1 MLILNILATLIIS
14 YLVGSIPNGLIVVKI
29 FSGKDVREIES
40 GRTGGTNAM
49 RAAGLGAGLLTA
61 MLDILKGIASGWIV
75 AWLVPGNVWLQVF
88 AAITAILGHNY
99 SIFLA
104 EIRSGKGL
112 VLRGGA
118 GGATCLGG
126 AIALYPWIWVF
137 VLPLGALV
145 FVLVGYA
152 SVTTM
157 SVAFIATVVL
167 AYRAWIGASS
177 WVYVLYGVLAELIL
191 MWALRPNLVRL
202 REGNERLHGL
212 RSYLQKKNLEKGQDK
227 KAPPSKKAPIKK
239 RLTQKKSPAH
249 F

>member
-1 MLILNILATLIIS
+1 MLILKILEILFIA

-29 FSGKDVREIES
+29 FSGKDVREVES
-40 GRTGGTNAM
+40 GRIGGTNAM

-61 MLDILKGIASGWIV
+61 ALDILKGVASGWIV
-75 AWLVPGNVWLQVF
+75 AWLMPGNVWLQVF
-88 AAITAILGHNY
+88 AAIFAILGHNY

-104 EIRSGKGL
+104 EIKEKRL
-112 VLRGGA
+112 VMRGGA

-126 AIALYPWIWVF
+126 ALALYPYIWVF
-137 VLPLGALV
+137 VIPLGALV
-145 FVLVGYA
+145 FFLVGYA

-157 SVAFIATVVL
+157 SVAFIAIVVF

-191 MWALRPNLVRL
+191 LYALRPNLVRL

-212 RSYLQKKNLEKGQDK
+212 RSYIQKRNLEKKSAPCK
-227 KAPPSKKAPIKK
+227 KQPEKKR